1 MAIKR
6 STFNLSGLHLTTYKM
21 GQFIPVTYRNI
32 YPGDSVFARSSHFVR
47 LLGLNTPVI
56 HPVYLRAYWFWCP
69 LDIVW
74 PNWKDYISGADYE
87 NQPYCQQ

>member
-69 LDIVW
+69 LRMAASF
-74 PNWKDYISGADYE
+74 KSE
-87 NQPYCQQ
+87 